1 MKDFKAIAFLPANHR
16 ASPKGQ
22 KDKQT
27 NRQTDKK
34 KKLLSG

>member
-22 KDKQT
+22 KDKK
-27 NRQTDKK
+27 R
-34 KKLLSG
+34 KLLSG